1 MAGVRWE
8 IMLFA
13 VQAGLQES
21 LLTKCLDKTC
31 LQWLLGDIHNQSMAP
46 CGFKISL
53 LMQEFISFFRVL
65 KLRRKKKPTSGLE
78 LTIQLLLSNDLVVC
92 VCVSELK
99 H

>member
-13 VQAGLQES
+13 AQAGLQES
-21 LLTKCLDKTC
+21 PLTKCLDKTC

-53 LMQEFISFFRVL
+53 LMREFISFFRVL
-65 KLRRKKKPTSGLE
+65 KLRRKKKTQHLRLRADYSVIAIKQLSG
-78 LTIQLLLSNDLVVC
+78 VRVC
-92 VCVSELK
+92 E
-99 H
+99 